1 MRASMNISLPKSLKA
16 WVEEQVAKGGYGT
29 ASEFFRQL
37 LREAQQRELRQQ
49 IDAKLLQ
56 ALDSSEP
63 IEVTA
68 EFWEN
73 KRRELA
79 KRVRGDKKRL

>member
-56 ALDSSEP
+56 ALDSGEP
-63 IEVTA
+63 IKVTA
-68 EFWEN
+68 EFWEK